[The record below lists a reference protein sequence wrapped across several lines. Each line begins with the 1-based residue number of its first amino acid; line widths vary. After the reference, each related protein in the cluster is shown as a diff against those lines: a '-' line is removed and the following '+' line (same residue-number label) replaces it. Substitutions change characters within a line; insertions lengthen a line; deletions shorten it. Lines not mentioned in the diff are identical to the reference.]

1 MNMVL
6 APAVQVLLGLLI
18 VSALMTVLWFV
29 QRRTGNAGIVDAGWA
44 ASIGLLG
51 IFYATTSDGYLPRR
65 VLVAVLIGIWSARLA
80 IYILLDRVLGHPE
93 EGRYRTLR
101 ASWGAAAGR
110 RLFFFFQNQALA
122 ASFFALPVLVAVYH
136 PVDHWTG
143 WDLTGVLIWCVS
155 VGNTVLADRQLAR
168 FKRRPESRGK
178 TCREGWW
185 RYSRHPNYFFEWL
198 HWWSY
203 VALAVGASY
212 WWGTLLA
219 PAAML
224 YFLLRVTGIPPTE
237 AQALASRGEDYR
249 QYQRT
254 TSVFI
259 PWFPKTETHR
269 NKNQEG

>member
-1 MNMVL
+1 MVL
-6 APAVQVLLGLLI
+6 APGMQVLLGLLI
-18 VSALMTVLWFV
+18 VFAMMTVLWLV

-44 ASIGLLG
+44 ASIGILG
-51 IFYATTSDGYLPRR
+51 VFYAATSDGYLPRR
-65 VLVAVLIGIWSARLA
+65 ILVAVLIGIWSARLA
-80 IYILLDRVLGHPE
+80 IYLLLDRVVGRPE

-101 ASWGAAAGR
+101 KQWGASAGR
-110 RLFFFFQNQALA
+110 RLFFFFQTQALA
-122 ASFFALPVLVAVYH
+122 ASFFALPVLVVVYH
-136 PVDHWTG
+136 PVDRWTG
-143 WDLTGVLIWCVS
+143 WDVAGVLIWCIS
-155 VGNTVLADRQLAR
+155 VGNTILADWQLAR

-203 VALAVGASY
+203 VALAVGSSH
-212 WWGTLLA
+212 WGVTLLA

-224 YFLLRVTGIPPTE
+224 YFLLKVTGIPPTE

-254 TSVFI
+254 TSAFI
-259 PWFPKTETHR
+259 PWFPRKGSEHR
-269 NKNQEG
+269 G